1 MNDQQHPLS
10 TNLTELTLDDLEK
23 RLTMLTQRWYTA
35 KRMNMDYSVLYQ
47 LELLL
52 QGVEYEKMRRLQPP
66 IDTNPV
72 VIDTD
77 AEPKEK

>member
-1 MNDQQHPLS
+1 MIVTVIHRKLTYERS
-10 TNLTELTLDDLEK
+10 TAPFIK

-35 KRMNMDYSVLYQ
+35 KRMNMDYGILYQ

-52 QGVEYEKMRRLQPP
+52 QGVEYEKMRRMQPP
-66 IDTNPV
+66 LDNNPV

-77 AEPKEK
+77 AEPKDK

>member
-1 MNDQQHPLS
+1 MNDQQHPL
-10 TNLTELTLDDLEK
+10 TDDLTQLTLDDLEK

-35 KRMNMDYSVLYQ
+35 KRMNMDYGILYQ

-66 IDTNPV
+66 LDNNPV

-77 AEPKEK
+77 AEPKDK

>member
-1 MNDQQHPLS
+1 MTDQQHPLS
-10 TNLTELTLDDLEK
+10 DDLTQLSLDELEK

-47 LELLL
+47 LDLLL
-52 QGVEYEKMRRLQPP
+52 QGLEYEKMRRSQTPV
-66 IDTNPV
+66 DSNPV

-77 AEPKEK
+77 AEPKNK